1 MISYCVLQIQEKQ
14 INEYEQK
21 IQKLISNKLQIQKT
35 YINKD
40 KPNSIPAQTEETIVD
55 DEEFL
60 LEEAANCSDN
70 DSEDEADPDTIYQ
83 PTQVFIFIFFFIIKA
98 KGECFR

>member
-21 IQKLISNKLQIQKT
+21 IQKLISNKPQIKKT

-40 KPNSIPAQTEETIVD
+40 KPNSIPAQTEETNVD
-55 DEEFL
+55 DEECLL

-83 PTQVFIFIFFFIIKA
+83 PTQVFVFIFFL
-98 KGECFR
+98 